1 MTHKS
6 QSLVPGA
13 QSSALFSITL
23 RKRTYM
29 YTIATLM
36 GMEFPS
42 LHQTKLQQPSPNQ
55 SRAAMRFARADRAC
69 LGPDPE
75 AKAQPTSSLS

>member
-1 MTHKS
+1 
-6 QSLVPGA
+6 
-13 QSSALFSITL
+13 
-23 RKRTYM
+23 M

-36 GMEFPS
+36 GMEFS
-42 LHQTKLQQPSPNQ
+42 RLHQTKLQQPSPNQ

-75 AKAQPTSSLS
+75 AKAQPT